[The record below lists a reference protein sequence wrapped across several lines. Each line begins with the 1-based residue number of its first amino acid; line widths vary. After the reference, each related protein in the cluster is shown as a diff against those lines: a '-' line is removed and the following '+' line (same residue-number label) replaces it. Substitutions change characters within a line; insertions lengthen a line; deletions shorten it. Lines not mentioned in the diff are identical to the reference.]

1 MRSLVVPVV
10 LVSACAL
17 GCRQASPPPAPAPLT
32 FNKDIAPIVFT
43 NCAPCHRP
51 GEVAPFP
58 LLSYADVVKH
68 AQSVSEQTLER
79 HMPPWLP
86 EPGDFKIL
94 GERRL
99 RQDQI
104 DAIQRWI
111 KGGMPEGSPADRPS
125 PPTFPNGWEL
135 GQPDI
140 VLTPSRPYTLKPGSE
155 DVYRDLVLKP
165 PITSPVY
172 VRAVEFKT
180 NGAPIHHAVIRVD
193 STGASEKRDGAD
205 GQPGFDGMTWQ
216 SVQDP
221 GGQFIGWAPGR
232 GPIVSPEGMAW
243 QLNPGSDLVVELHML
258 RPKKPHE
265 IQPTIGLFLTKTPP
279 VHAPVTV
286 LMSFALIDIPAGDS
300 HYVLTQTAELPVSVR
315 LLSVYPHAHYL
326 GKDMLATAAFP
337 DGTTKTLLHIKD
349 WSFHWQQDYR
359 YASPIALPAGTKITM
374 QYTWDN
380 SDKNQENPHHPPVRV
395 RLGPNS
401 SDEMGELGLQVLTE
415 SMADSARL
423 VQYFDDRDAEAN
435 IALGEK
441 RVREEPN
448 NAEYQALLGAAYVDV
463 SRYADA
469 RPHLEAALRLNPR
482 LASAQSN
489 LGTILLEKGDVAGA
503 VDHLQR
509 AAALSPKDETIWFN
523 LANALKAASRIDQ
536 AVAAYDRALAIDPV
550 YADAH
555 VNLGTVLFA
564 RGRFADA
571 LPHFARAAELN
582 PNSAVI
588 LTDYANALAA
598 NGRYP
603 DAMRAVR
610 RALEIN
616 PEYGP
621 ALATRQ
627 NLTRLGIR

>member
-1 MRSLVVPVV
+1 MRSLVVVSLV
-10 LVSACAL
+10 LWSGVAL
-17 GCRQASPPPAPAPLT
+17 GCRRATPPPAPVPLT

-51 GEVAPFP
+51 GEVAPFT

-111 KGGMPEGSPADRPS
+111 KEGMPEGNPADRPS
-125 PPTFPNGWEL
+125 PPNFPNGWEL

-140 VLTPSRPYTLKPGSE
+140 VLTPSKPYTLKPGSD
-155 DVYRDLVLKP
+155 DVYRDLVLKT
-165 PITSPVY
+165 PIKSPVY

-193 STGASEKRDGAD
+193 STGASEQRDGVD
-205 GQPGFDGMTWQ
+205 GQPGFNGMTWQ

-232 GPIVSPEGMAW
+232 GPILSPDGMPW
-243 QLNPGSDLVVELHML
+243 QLKPGSDLVVELHML
-258 RPKKPHE
+258 APKKPHE
-265 IQPTIGLFLTKTPP
+265 IQPTIGLFLTTTPP
-279 VHAPVTV
+279 VHTPVTV
-286 LMSFALIDIPAGDS
+286 LMSFTLIDIPPGDAK
-300 HYVLTQTAELPVSVR
+300 YVLTQTSELPVSVQ

-326 GKDMLATAAFP
+326 GKEMLVTAAFP
-337 DGTTKTLLHIKD
+337 DGSTKTLLHIND

-359 YASPIALPAGTKITM
+359 YAAPIPLPAGTKITM
-374 QYTWDN
+374 QYTYDN

-401 SDEMGELGLQVLTE
+401 SDEMGELGLQVLTG
-415 SMADSARL
+415 STADSARL

-435 IALGEK
+435 VALGEK
-441 RVREEPN
+441 RVREEPA
-448 NAEYQALLGAAYVDV
+448 NAEYQAFLGGSYVDV
-463 SRYADA
+463 GRLDEA

-482 LASAQSN
+482 LASAHSN
-489 LGTILLEKGDVAGA
+489 LGTVLLEKGDIQGA
-503 VDHLQR
+503 VDQLQR
-509 AAALSPKDETIWFN
+509 AAALQPKDETIWFN
-523 LANALKAASRIDQ
+523 LANSLKAASHLDQ
-536 AVAAYDRALAIDPV
+536 AVAAYGRALAIDPE

-571 LPHFARAAELN
+571 LPHFARAAELR

-603 DAMRAVR
+603 DAMRTVR

-616 PEYGP
+616 PDYAP
-621 ALATRQ
+621 AQDTLAKLQRV
-627 NLTRLGIR
+627 R